1 MIFDPME
8 EGGSERLSILT
19 NHRSMKFRRDIND
32 WRCRDRI
39 LCGMGV
45 KELIRPNTDEFE
57 IHTWDHIHGFNEP
70 RASGVHEMVSFVG
83 FATGFP
89 SVFVRSGMSRIWIHF
104 MVDSMVLE
112 ELGIKIPGRVFRLGF
127 TNSIRSEM
135 ANRTWDRSKDEVL
148 A

>member
-1 MIFDPME
+1 
-8 EGGSERLSILT
+8 
-19 NHRSMKFRRDIND
+19 
-32 WRCRDRI
+32 
-39 LCGMGV
+39 
-45 KELIRPNTDEFE
+45 
-57 IHTWDHIHGFNEP
+57 
-70 RASGVHEMVSFVG
+70 MVSFVG

-112 ELGIKIPGRVFRLGF
+112 ELGIKTPGRVFRLGF